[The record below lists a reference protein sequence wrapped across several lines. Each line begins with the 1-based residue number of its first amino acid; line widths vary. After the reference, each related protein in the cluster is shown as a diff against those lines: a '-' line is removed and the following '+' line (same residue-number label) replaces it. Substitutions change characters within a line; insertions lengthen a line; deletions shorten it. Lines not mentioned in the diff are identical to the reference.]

1 MKVKTSITLSEEL
14 LQEIDKIIKGYT
26 NRSTFIEQAIRSYL
40 KQKEQQKRNQADL
53 DILNQHSVR
62 LNREAKDVISYQVE
76 L

>member
-14 LQEIDKIIKGYT
+14 LQKIDRIIKGYT
-26 NRSTFIEQAIRSYL
+26 NRSTFIEQAVRSYL

>member
-14 LQEIDKIIKGYT
+14 LQEIDRIIKGYT

-62 LNREAKDVISYQVE
+62 LNREAKDVISYQAE